1 VGEDRDPPRHRFGDG
16 TGRSGRGLHPT
27 CRTAGRRDLTLPRT
41 VVPSFAA
48 NTLIVG
54 ADRPVEAYEE
64 RLGFLS
70 AVEPKL
76 LGVELAYG
84 GYFAANVLDVNAFAE
99 LTYS

>member
-1 VGEDRDPPRHRFGDG
+1 VILGVTNR
-16 TGRSGRGLHPT
+16 
-27 CRTAGRRDLTLPRT
+27 
-41 VVPSFAA
+41 
-48 NTLIVG
+48 
-54 ADRPVEAYEE
+54 VEAYEE

-84 GYFAANVLDVNAFAE
+84 GYFSSNLLNVNAFVE

>member
-1 VGEDRDPPRHRFGDG
+1 MVGRTDRY
-16 TGRSGRGLHPT
+16 
-27 CRTAGRRDLTLPRT
+27 
-41 VVPSFAA
+41 
-48 NTLIVG
+48 
-54 ADRPVEAYEE
+54 EAYEE

-84 GYFAANVLDVNAFAE
+84 GYFAANVLDVDAFAE